1 MEKSGKGVYVTQT
14 AQSRSVAQLSE
25 DEKNLTINASKSE
38 KEKQIRLMLTLSDSL
53 KELYENLNNLSN
65 LSRIMERELKN
76 VN

>member
-1 MEKSGKGVYVTQT
+1 MEKSGKGIHVTQT